1 MQNYFSS
8 NIKYIRNTCN
18 LTQAE
23 LAKKIGITGQAIS
36 KYEQGKAEPGLYALH
51 NLAQMFNCSIDTL
64 IFKDMSKENI
74 DIQNL
79 KTFENYTHF
88 DLLKFLNEKQQY
100 LENELRISEIT
111 TKNIKTAISE
121 IIELKK
127 KLSDNKCSNDNINC
141 EFSDELSP
149 YENKIDNLDNDI
161 NAFDDEISSSD
172 KINTNNIISIHSKLE
187 SKREEQLLDCTDI
200 DFDSIEYTNIP
211 YISDVSAG
219 LPSLIYEDY
228 RGECKVPD
236 DYIYPNQNYFI
247 LRINGESMNKI
258 YKYGELVLIRQC
270 SYVNNGSMAVV
281 SVNRDTATLKK
292 YYYDAKTRTVSLEP
306 LSDCDNFDI
315 QYYDVDVDNIEII
328 GEVEYILKY

>member
-1 MQNYFSS
+1 MKNYFSS
-8 NIKYIRNTCN
+8 NLKYIRTIGNI
-18 LTQAE
+18 TQSE
-23 LAKKIGITGQAIS
+23 LAEKVGITRQAIS
-36 KYEQGKAEPGLYALH
+36 KYEQEKTEPSLYALH
-51 NLAQMFNCSIDTL
+51 NIAKLFNCSIDTL

-100 LENELRISEIT
+100 LENELRISETT

-127 KLSDNKCSNDNINC
+127 KLSDTKCTNDNINC

-149 YENKIDNLDNDI
+149 CKNNDTLDNDI
-161 NAFDDEISSSD
+161 KEPLNNENLSSD
-172 KINTNNIISIHSKLE
+172 KINSDNIIYIDSKLQ

-258 YKYGELVLIRQC
+258 YQYGELVLIRQC

-281 SVNRDTATLKK
+281 SVNRDTATLKR

-306 LSDCDNFDI
+306 LSDCDDFDI